1 MRTLL
6 LTVLTAALLAV
17 AGPAG
22 PARAQDS
29 DAPKGALPHWL
40 PTEQWVYQHWIPFD
54 EGRLYA
60 VLGTTR
66 AKVWTHLRD
75 DKAHDLG
82 QLAARR
88 GLTLDAAARA
98 LVAPRLRT
106 ASPALASRLI
116 SRARRTL
123 DQGHLSQHLLFH
135 SLHQLAIPDRA
146 TSIFGAPTKER
157 YLELRRAEVSPNE
170 IGRLYG
176 RSQASVLR
184 GATKA
189 LRDAAARGTRSGAFT
204 ARQAAILLDRQL
216 RQLPRFLGQRR
227 YNGPPQTGPGSR
239 PLLPPNDF
247 ANRPSITTDGTTVVF
262 DAYRA
267 TIPQAKAL
275 GEIRVQAA
283 ALADPSAPL
292 VELTPSAKLPQS
304 TYNSQVSGDGTTAV
318 AERAAGNLNFAK
330 RYGHMRVIGID
341 RVANT
346 RFEISHRGSLSNAR
360 TAYNP
365 SVSAD
370 GRRVVFEVSDDGGRG
385 GRSTNALLLFDR
397 ATGATRRIAGGSG
410 YGAVYEPAI
419 TPDGRFVTLTAGDA
433 GTDGRALVYRR
444 SLATGSTVLVSRA
457 TGADGA
463 SADAD
468 AREPSASADGR
479 LVAFASTAG
488 NLGGGPKGTS
498 RIYVRDVVAGTTRPV
513 AAVAGRVALDP
524 ALSADGTALAFTV
537 REKGDGRRSSVRHVD
552 LRTGRTTVVSRG
564 TGGGAS
570 EPVLSGD
577 GHVVA
582 FTTTAAVL
590 GKPAGVPGVVV
601 RDLRAG
607 TERLLSTHA
616 PISAGPGA
624 RPSAR
629 AARAAAAAAPQHYVC
644 DLAS

>member
-1 MRTLL
+1 MRRLRSAFAAAVV
-6 LTVLTAALLAV
+6 LTVGW
-17 AGPAG
+17 AGPAQ
-22 PARAQDS
+22 AQDS

-40 PTEQWVYQHWIPFD
+40 PTEEWVYQHWIPFD

-75 DKAHDLG
+75 DKAHNLR
-82 QLAARR
+82 QLATRR
-88 GLTLDAAARA
+88 GLTLDAAARR
-98 LVAPRLRT
+98 LVAPRLAS
-106 ASPALASRLI
+106 ASPALARRLL

-135 SLHQLAIPDRA
+135 SLHQLAIPNAA
-146 TSIFGAPTKER
+146 TRIFGTPSKER
-157 YLELRRAEVSPNE
+157 YLELRRAEVSPME
-170 IGRLYG
+170 IGRLHG
-176 RSQASVLR
+176 RPQASVQRL
-184 GATKA
+184 ATQA
-189 LRDAAARGTRSGAFT
+189 LRDAAARGVRTGAFT
-204 ARQAAILLDRQL
+204 ERQSAILLDRQL

-247 ANRPSITTDGTTVVF
+247 ANRPSITADGATVVF

-275 GEIRVQAA
+275 GEIRVVAAALGDPAA
-283 ALADPSAPL
+283 ALA
-292 VELTPSAKLPQS
+292 ELTPPAPLPQS
-304 TYNSQVSGDGTTAV
+304 TYNSQVSADGTTAV
-318 AERAAGNLNFAK
+318 AERAAGNLTFAK

-346 RFEISHRGSLSNAR
+346 RFEISHRGSLKNSR

-370 GRRVVFEVSDDGGRG
+370 GTRFVFEVSDDGGRG
-385 GRSTNALLLFDR
+385 VRSTNALLLFDR
-397 ATGATRRIAGGSG
+397 ATGKTRTIGGGSG
-410 YGAVYEPAI
+410 YGALYEPQI
-419 TPDGRFVTLTAGDA
+419 TPDGRFVTVTAGDA

-444 SLATGSTVLVSRA
+444 SLATGATELVSRA
-457 TGADGA
+457 TGPDGA
-463 SADAD
+463 SADGD

-479 LVAFASTAG
+479 RVAFASTAG
-488 NLGGGPKGTS
+488 NLGGGPRGVS
-498 RIYVRDVVAGTTRPV
+498 RIYLRDLAADSTTLVASVP
-513 AAVAGRVALDP
+513 GRVALDP

-552 LRTGRTTVVSRG
+552 LATGATSVVSSG

-577 GHVVA
+577 GRVVA
-582 FTTTAAVL
+582 YTTTAAVL

-601 RDLRAG
+601 RDLATG
-607 TERLLSTHA
+607 TDRLLSTHA
-616 PISAGPGA
+616 PISTGPGA
-624 RPSAR
+624 KP
-629 AARAAAAAAPQHYVC
+629 AARAAGAGTRVAAPHYVC
-644 DLAS
+644 DIAG